1 MLLEEL
7 LKPIIT
13 EKKQLGVPKTVILNY
28 LKEYIQYLVLRFIYN
43 HSEFKKLV
51 FKGGSCLRICY
62 GLPRLSEDLDF
73 DYVEKQFS
81 DGLLFVLEK
90 YLSDEIRSKYFPSL
104 ETKIQS
110 TVRLYLKFPFLSKL
124 GLAEKSE
131 SDKLYVKIEAENSV
145 LPEASFALTPI
156 SKLGFNFMVYHY
168 DLPTLMTGKIHALLY
183 RLWFKGETQEVD
195 VKGRDFYDLYWY
207 LQNHIKP
214 NWLALQKIIPLKNEK
229 ELKSILIERIT
240 KTVTPQKLTYDL
252 QNFLPDPVFVTEF
265 SKNYLE
271 VIKKMIME
279 YSWVKDK

>member
-7 LKPIIT
+7 LKPIIA

-28 LKEYIQYLVLRFIYN
+28 LKEYIQYLVLRLIYN

-62 GLPRLSEDLDF
+62 TLPRLSEDLDF
-73 DYVEKQFS
+73 DYEEKQFS
-81 DGLLFVLEK
+81 DGFLFDLEK
-90 YLSDEIRSKYFPSL
+90 YLSYEIRSKYFPSL

-110 TVRLYLKFPFLSKL
+110 TVRLYLKFPFLYTL

-131 SDKLYVKIEAENSV
+131 SDKLYVKIEAEHTV

-156 SKLGFNFMVYHY
+156 SKLGFNFMAYHY
-168 DLPTLMTGKIHALLY
+168 DLPTLMTGKINALLH
-183 RLWFKGETQEVD
+183 RLWFKGKTQEVD

-207 LQNHIKP
+207 LQHNIKP
-214 NWLALQKIIPLKNEK
+214 NWLALRKIIPLKNEK

-252 QNFLPDPVFVTEF
+252 QNFLPDPVFVTDF
-265 SKNYLE
+265 SKNYFE
-271 VIKKMIME
+271 VMKKMIME
-279 YSWVKDK
+279 YSWVR

>member
-7 LKPIIT
+7 LKPIIA

-28 LKEYIQYLVLRFIYN
+28 LKEYIQYLVLRLIYN

-73 DYVEKQFS
+73 DYDEKQFS
-81 DGLLFVLEK
+81 DGFLFDLEK
-90 YLSDEIRSKYFPSL
+90 YLSYEIRNKYFPSL

-110 TVRLYLKFPFLSKL
+110 TVRLYLKFPFLYKL

-131 SDKLYVKIEAENSV
+131 SDKLYVKVETENTV

-156 SKLGFNFMVYHY
+156 SKLGFNFMAYHY
-168 DLPTLMTGKIHALLY
+168 DLPTLMTGKIYALLH

-207 LQNHIKP
+207 LQNNIKP
-214 NWLALQKIIPLKNEK
+214 NWLALRKIIPLKNEK

-252 QNFLPDPVFVTEF
+252 QNFLPDPVFVTDF

-271 VIKKMIME
+271 LMKKMIME
-279 YSWVKDK
+279 YSWVR